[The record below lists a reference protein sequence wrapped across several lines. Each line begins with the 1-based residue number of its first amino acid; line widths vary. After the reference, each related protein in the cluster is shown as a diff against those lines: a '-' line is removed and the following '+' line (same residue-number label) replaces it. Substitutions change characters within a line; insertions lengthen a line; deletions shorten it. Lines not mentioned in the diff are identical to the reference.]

1 MRKKTGLFILILSIV
16 IVGIASIP
24 VKADEPAKNGTWG
37 DISWN
42 LSDDG
47 TLLITGRGE
56 IKSWDSGMSVD
67 APSWTDYTM
76 GDQELKVTS
85 IVFDEGI
92 TRIGANTFVLCS
104 DVVSIDF
111 PSTLEEIDEGAFA
124 YCESLSSVVIPK
136 SVKKIGANAFVEAHS
151 LKTIYIDKAGVD
163 IDATAFEEECDY
175 EQKNHTYE
183 YRPYDE
189 AVEIDNDSNVGNNN
203 DFDDNADNNSD
214 NTAGDNSGN
223 NSDNTAGDNSGN
235 NSDNTAGDNSGNN
248 SDNTADNNSESNN
261 SNDTGGNS
269 GDNNSSNVGDNSGD
283 SNSNTAGDNS
293 GNNSGN
299 NGNNSHGHNYQI
311 VITPAGYERRGYIE
325 KVCSECGDTETLSEI
340 SAITSITLQNEVCTY
355 TGKSIKPKVVIK
367 DETGAVLGKDN
378 YTTTYSNNKSIG
390 IAKVSITFKGNYSG
404 TIEQSFT
411 IAPKSVSITSVSA
424 LSKGFAVSWKKGKD
438 ITGYE
443 IQYSVNRKFTTKTSK
458 KVLVTGKNTLK
469 KQIKKITGNKNY
481 YVRIRTYKTVKGK
494 KIYSNWSSAKS
505 VKTKK

>member
-47 TLLITGRGE
+47 TLLITGSGE

-104 DVVSIDF
+104 DLVSIDF

-189 AVEIDNDSNVGNNN
+189 AVEIDNDSNAGDNN

-223 NSDNTAGDNSGN
+223 NSDNTAGDNSG
-235 NSDNTAGDNSGNN
+235 
-248 SDNTADNNSESNN
+248 SNN
-261 SNDTGGNS
+261 SSDTGGNS
-269 GDNNSSNVGDNSGD
+269 GDNNSSN
-283 SNSNTAGDNS
+283 AGDNS
-293 GNNSGN
+293 GNNS
-299 NGNNSHGHNYQI
+299 NNSNDASENVPATHVHNYQI

-325 KVCSECGDTETLSEI
+325 KVCSECGDMETVSEI
-340 SAITSITLQNEVCTY
+340 SAITSIKLQNDVYTY

-390 IAKVSITFKGNYSG
+390 IAKVTITFKGNYSG

-424 LSKGFAVSWKKGKD
+424 LSKGFTVSWKKGKD

-458 KVLVTGKNTLK
+458 KVLVTGKKTQK
-469 KQIKKITGNKNY
+469 KQIKKLTVNKNY

>member
-189 AVEIDNDSNVGNNN
+189 AVEIDNDSNAGDNN

-223 NSDNTAGDNSGN
+223 NSD
-235 NSDNTAGDNSGNN
+235 
-248 SDNTADNNSESNN
+248 
-261 SNDTGGNS
+261 
-269 GDNNSSNVGDNSGD
+269 
-283 SNSNTAGDNS
+283 NTAGDNS

-458 KVLVTGKNTLK
+458 KVLVTGKKTQK

>member
-1 MRKKTGLFILILSIV
+1 MDGVVGGLYEKKTGLFILILSIV

-56 IKSWDSGMSVD
+56 IKSWNSGMSVD

-92 TRIGANTFVLCS
+92 TRVGANTFVLCS

-223 NSDNTAGDNSGN
+223 NSD
-235 NSDNTAGDNSGNN
+235 
-248 SDNTADNNSESNN
+248 
-261 SNDTGGNS
+261 
-269 GDNNSSNVGDNSGD
+269 
-283 SNSNTAGDNS
+283 NTAGDNS

-443 IQYSVNRKFTTKTSK
+443 I
-458 KVLVTGKNTLK
+458 
-469 KQIKKITGNKNY
+469 
-481 YVRIRTYKTVKGK
+481 
-494 KIYSNWSSAKS
+494 
-505 VKTKK
+505 

>member
-214 NTAGDNSGN
+214 NTA
-223 NSDNTAGDNSGN
+223 T
-235 NSDNTAGDNSGNN
+235 DNSGNN

-269 GDNNSSNVGDNSGD
+269 GDNNSSN
-283 SNSNTAGDNS
+283 AGDNS

-458 KVLVTGKNTLK
+458 KVLVTGKKTQK
-469 KQIKKITGNKNY
+469 KQIKKLTVNKNY

>member
-111 PSTLEEIDEGAFA
+111 PSTLEEIDEVAFA

-189 AVEIDNDSNVGNNN
+189 AVEIDNDSNAGDNN

-235 NSDNTAGDNSGNN
+235 NSDNA
-248 SDNTADNNSESNN
+248 ADNNSESNN
-261 SNDTGGNS
+261 SNDTG
-269 GDNNSSNVGDNSGD
+269 
-283 SNSNTAGDNS
+283 DNS
-293 GNNSGN
+293 GNNS
-299 NGNNSHGHNYQI
+299 NNSNDASENVPATHVHNYQI

-458 KVLVTGKNTLK
+458 KVLVTGKKTQK
-469 KQIKKITGNKNY
+469 KQIKKLTVNKNY

>member
-76 GDQELKVTS
+76 GEQELKVTS

-92 TRIGANTFVLCS
+92 TRVGANTFVLCS

-189 AVEIDNDSNVGNNN
+189 AVEIDNDSNAGDNN

-223 NSDNTAGDNSGN
+223 NSD
-235 NSDNTAGDNSGNN
+235 
-248 SDNTADNNSESNN
+248 
-261 SNDTGGNS
+261 
-269 GDNNSSNVGDNSGD
+269 
-283 SNSNTAGDNS
+283 NTAGDNS

-458 KVLVTGKNTLK
+458 KVLVTGKKTQK
-469 KQIKKITGNKNY
+469 KQIKKLTVNKNY

>member
-223 NSDNTAGDNSGN
+223 NSDNTAGDNSG
-235 NSDNTAGDNSGNN
+235 
-248 SDNTADNNSESNN
+248 SNN
-261 SNDTGGNS
+261 SSDTGGNS
-269 GDNNSSNVGDNSGD
+269 VDNNSSN
-283 SNSNTAGDNS
+283 AGDNS

>member
-42 LSDDG
+42 LSNDG

-223 NSDNTAGDNSGN
+223 NSDNTA
-235 NSDNTAGDNSGNN
+235 
-248 SDNTADNNSESNN
+248 DNNSESNN

-269 GDNNSSNVGDNSGD
+269 GDNNSSN
-283 SNSNTAGDNS
+283 AGDNS

-340 SAITSITLQNEVCTY
+340 SAITSITLKNEVCTY
-355 TGKSIKPKVVIK
+355 TAKSIKHKVVIK

-458 KVLVTGKNTLK
+458 KVLVTGKKTQK
-469 KQIKKITGNKNY
+469 KQIKKLTVNKNY

>member
-189 AVEIDNDSNVGNNN
+189 AVEIDNDSNAGDNN

-223 NSDNTAGDNSGN
+223 NSD
-235 NSDNTAGDNSGNN
+235 
-248 SDNTADNNSESNN
+248 
-261 SNDTGGNS
+261 
-269 GDNNSSNVGDNSGD
+269 
-283 SNSNTAGDNS
+283 NTAGDNS

-424 LSKGFAVSWKKGKD
+424 LSKGFTVSWKKGKD

>member
-1 MRKKTGLFILILSIV
+1 MDGVVGGLYEKKTGLFILILSIV

-56 IKSWDSGMSVD
+56 IKSWNSGMSVD

-92 TRIGANTFVLCS
+92 TRVGANTFVLCS

-223 NSDNTAGDNSGN
+223 NSD
-235 NSDNTAGDNSGNN
+235 
-248 SDNTADNNSESNN
+248 
-261 SNDTGGNS
+261 
-269 GDNNSSNVGDNSGD
+269 
-283 SNSNTAGDNS
+283 NTAGDNS

-443 IQYSVNRKFTTKTSK
+443 IQYSVNRKFKTKTSK
-458 KVLVTGKNTLK
+458 KVLVTGKKTQK
-469 KQIKKITGNKNY
+469 KQIKKLTVNKNY

>member
-223 NSDNTAGDNSGN
+223 NSDNTAGDNSGSN
-235 NSDNTAGDNSGNN
+235 NSSDTGGNSVDNNSSNAGDNSGNN
-248 SDNTADNNSESNN
+248 SNN
-261 SNDTGGNS
+261 SNDAS
-269 GDNNSSNVGDNSGD
+269 ENVPA
-283 SNSNTAGDNS
+283 T
-293 GNNSGN
+293 
-299 NGNNSHGHNYQI
+299 HVHNYQI

-390 IAKVSITFKGNYSG
+390 IVTNNFHMYR
-404 TIEQSFT
+404 
-411 IAPKSVSITSVSA
+411 A
-424 LSKGFAVSWKKGKD
+424 LL
-438 ITGYE
+438 I
-443 IQYSVNRKFTTKTSK
+443 
-458 KVLVTGKNTLK
+458 
-469 KQIKKITGNKNY
+469 
-481 YVRIRTYKTVKGK
+481 GK
-494 KIYSNWSSAKS
+494 KYKVKAVGIPSKSNSYYLPNNLLREVFAYIKFIILG
-505 VKTKK
+505 

>member
-76 GDQELKVTS
+76 GEQELKVTS

-92 TRIGANTFVLCS
+92 TRVGANTFVLCS

-189 AVEIDNDSNVGNNN
+189 AVEIDNDSNAGDNN

-214 NTAGDNSGN
+214 NT
-223 NSDNTAGDNSGN
+223 
-235 NSDNTAGDNSGNN
+235 
-248 SDNTADNNSESNN
+248 
-261 SNDTGGNS
+261 
-269 GDNNSSNVGDNSGD
+269 V
-283 SNSNTAGDNS
+283 GDNS

-458 KVLVTGKNTLK
+458 KVLVTGKKTQK
-469 KQIKKITGNKNY
+469 KQIKKLTVNKNY